1 MKHMIRL
8 RQYAVRDDMVMKCCI
23 VLSPVADMD
32 AKDEELR
39 QVILRLWPLQ
49 AKKMLG
55 LLMPPREGW
64 ISQNADCLRINYHF
78 ISIDLGLPIIKLV
91 KINN

>member
-8 RQYAVRDDMVMKCCI
+8 KHYVVRNGMVMKCCI
-23 VLSPVADMD
+23 VLFAVADMD

-49 AKKMLG
+49 AKKMLS

-64 ISQNADCLRINYHF
+64 ISQNVDCLRINYNF
-78 ISIDLGLPIIKLV
+78 ISINLGLPII
-91 KINN
+91 

>member
-1 MKHMIRL
+1 MKHMVRL
-8 RQYAVRDDMVMKCCI
+8 KHYAVRNGIVMKCI
-23 VLSPVADMD
+23 VLSAVADMD

-49 AKKMLG
+49 AKKMLS

-64 ISQNADCLRINYHF
+64 ISQNVDYLRIK
-78 ISIDLGLPIIKLV
+78 LPLYF
-91 KINN
+91 N